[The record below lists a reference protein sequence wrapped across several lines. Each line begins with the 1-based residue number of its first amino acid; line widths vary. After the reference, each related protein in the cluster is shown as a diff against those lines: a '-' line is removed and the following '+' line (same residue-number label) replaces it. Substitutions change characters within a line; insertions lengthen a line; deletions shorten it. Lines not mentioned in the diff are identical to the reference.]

1 MAGFTLFTRQYS
13 AFFALTSLTSAFCR
27 RDLSSIEKTRQM
39 SISLLCLLLCLLLFS
54 GTILSD
60 NGENGEDGSKSSTNN
75 FPEGSE
81 ASMKLQQDEI
91 LRKKKTDEIRRV
103 REEAARKTVRAGMS
117 EDCDWRINPIR
128 FAKGEVCGSYYKALG
143 LNRKDTLVDRPQV
156 KKAFRQL
163 SLVLHPDK
171 NPSESAQVA
180 FKVIQDAYECL
191 SDELCKENYDSQ
203 LAYAEEQIRWKRNEL
218 KNALVDKLTR
228 SFEVGYEKLSISA
241 QQIVFWGR
249 QAWEFAGEFKVNVFE
264 EEWPVGRPLLIFLVA
279 WKGMLLVQIYGFAY
293 LIDRINHEMARNGK
307 FL

>member
-1 MAGFTLFTRQYS
+1 MSALGRRNIKCSTIVYS
-13 AFFALTSLTSAFCR
+13 AISCEAYATC
-27 RDLSSIEKTRQM
+27 EM
-39 SISLLCLLLCLLLFS
+39 SRALLCLLFCIILLF
-54 GTILSD
+54 GTIVSD
-60 NGENGEDGSKSSTNN
+60 NGEHNEDGSKSSTNST
-75 FPEGSE
+75 PDGSE
-81 ASMKLQQDEI
+81 ASLKLQQDEI
-91 LRKKKTDEIRRV
+91 LRKKKADEIKRM

-117 EDCDWRINPIR
+117 EDCDWRVNPIR
-128 FAKGEVCGSYYKALG
+128 FAKGEICGSYYKALG
-143 LNRKDTLVDRPQV
+143 LNRRDPLVDKPQV

-180 FKVIQDAYECL
+180 FKVIQEAYECL

-203 LAYAEEQIRWKRNEL
+203 LAHAEDQIRWKRNEL
-218 KNALVDKLTR
+218 KNAIVDKLTR
-228 SFEVGYEKLSISA
+228 SFELGYEKLSISA

-264 EEWPVGRPLLIFLVA
+264 EEWPVGRPLLIFLLA
-279 WKGMLLVQIYGFAY
+279 WKGMFAVQLYGFAY